1 MSKLITY
8 YNNGSIGLESATN
21 LPYTHIILSFL
32 YTSESN
38 PLSLVLAGGISAS
51 LSPPKLT
58 QTTTNAITALKANG
72 QNVLISF
79 GGGQMSSLAYKNIV
93 GHEQDL
99 AKSIAEFV
107 KDNNLDGVDIDF
119 EDTGSFM
126 GTADYDGVNFLVQL
140 TQALRSELP
149 SPQYLITHAPQPPY
163 LEAGSGIDG
172 YVKVMQQIG
181 SAIDWLNVQF
191 YNNLPWS
198 SNPNQI
204 VTSYW
209 QFSKLQGLSPE
220 KLMIGLPVTKN
231 DAGSGYIPVNDIV
244 TEIIRPIQQKGIL
257 GGMMN
262 WQFSSDK
269 NGVWANNIG
278 QALKLEIPIL

>member
-8 YNNGSIGLESATN
+8 YNNGTISLTSATN
-21 LPYTHIILSFL
+21 LPYTDIILAFL
-32 YTSESN
+32 YTTPNN
-38 PLSLVLAGGISAS
+38 PLTLSIAGGIAAAT
-51 LSPPKLT
+51 SPPELT
-58 QTTTNAITALKANG
+58 QTIIDTIKELKAKG
-72 QNVLISF
+72 QKVLISF
-79 GGGQMSSLAYKNIV
+79 GGAQMNWETYKNIV
-93 GHEQDL
+93 GHEQEL
-99 AKSIAEFV
+99 AKSIAKFV

-119 EDTGSFM
+119 EDTASFN
-126 GTADYDGVNFLVQL
+126 GTAGYDGVNFLIQL

-198 SNPNQI
+198 STPNQI

-220 KLMIGLPVTKN
+220 KIMIGLPVTEN

-244 TEIIRPIQQKGIL
+244 TEIIRPIQEQGVL

-269 NGVWANNIG
+269 NGVWANTVG
-278 QALKLEIPIL
+278 QALKLEAPIL